1 MKDVWKLVHKAGG
14 KGAAQAMAKE
24 MRRAQRKQ
32 EAQLP
37 FDPLPPTPPS
47 FNFPYPSIFEE
58 EPEEEPADY
67 QDSWRGQRRGR
78 GGRGRG
84 RGRGEDPYQPRG
96 GFHGGRGQSGEGR
109 GKGRYRKPKAQAD
122 SRTPGPPNVHN
133 EIERLNESV
142 ERLQKA
148 LIKVNER
155 VVVLETESARAKGH
169 TGGLPLPDPLPV
181 TVTGKPSMV
190 KAARNPNLTWV
201 RSGGDRAPAH
211 KRTAPGLGGI
221 LGSELASPSLPT
233 SSSSSSSSSSSA
245 MLSASSS
252 SSSSSATATQ
262 SAMTAQVTAAPAP
275 SLVQDDEQQE
285 EKEEKE
291 DEEEE
296 DDNKDELEALAYYQ
310 EQLLK
315 IQRGMALK
323 KILRAKKRTRGDSEL
338 QDAQKRRASGPQT
351 QGLCFPC

>member
-1 MKDVWKLVHKAGG
+1 VKDVWKLVHKAGG

-37 FDPLPPTPPS
+37 FDPLLPPAPPS
-47 FNFPYPSIFEE
+47 FDFPYPSIFAED
-58 EPEEEPADY
+58 PDEEPADY
-67 QDSWRGQRRGR
+67 QDSWRGRGRGR

-84 RGRGEDPYQPRG
+84 RGRGEDPYQHPRG

-122 SRTPGPPNVHN
+122 SRTSGPPNVRD
-133 EIERLNESV
+133 EIERLYESV
-142 ERLQKA
+142 EH
-148 LIKVNER
+148 KVHER

-221 LGSELASPSLPT
+221 LGSELALPT
-233 SSSSSSSSSSSA
+233 I
-245 MLSASSS
+245 LVCTRNAS
-252 SSSSSATATQ
+252 
-262 SAMTAQVTAAPAP
+262 
-275 SLVQDDEQQE
+275 VQAEP
-285 EKEEKE
+285 
-291 DEEEE
+291 
-296 DDNKDELEALAYYQ
+296 
-310 EQLLK
+310 
-315 IQRGMALK
+315 G
-323 KILRAKKRTRGDSEL
+323 TG
-338 QDAQKRRASGPQT
+338 
-351 QGLCFPC
+351 